1 MGSSRNLEPFT
12 GRTGRRL
19 RLATFAL
26 LLATAALAAEPGRAT
41 PEPWTV
47 NFYLENDLFVNT
59 DNDYTN
65 GLRLSFISPD
75 LDNYLDDP
83 TLPQWVR
90 EINRQ
95 LAFMHGSLHGVDR
108 NLVLAIGQAIYTPA
122 DPVPAG
128 LIVDDRPYAGWL
140 YGMVGYQTKKR
151 DRLDS
156 LELHLGVVGPA
167 SQAEAAQDLIHGLRH
182 IEKFNGWHNQLDN
195 EPGLIALYE
204 HKDRLFRHR
213 LRDGFGGDLIAHGG
227 IALGNVASYLNLG
240 GTLRLGH
247 NVPDDFGSSPI
258 RPGGDNSAPG
268 SSARRYL
275 NSDHAWGGHLFA
287 SVDGRL
293 VGRDIFLDGNTFEE
307 SHHVHKERFTGDL
320 SVGAVFHF
328 QRYRVVF
335 SRVFTAQEFE
345 EQRRSHS
352 FGSLMLSYFL

>member
-1 MGSSRNLEPFT
+1 MESNHNLGAFCNHP
-12 GRTGRRL
+12 GRQM
-19 RLATFAL
+19 L
-26 LLATAALAAEPGRAT
+26 LTVLTMLVTLTVQAAEPNNTT

-75 LDNYLDDP
+75 LNNYLDDP
-83 TLPQWVR
+83 ALPQWVR
-90 EINRQ
+90 ELNRE

-108 NLVLAIGQAIYTPA
+108 NLVLAIGQAIYTPT

-156 LELHLGVVGPA
+156 LELHIGVVGPA
-167 SQAEAAQDLIHGLRH
+167 SQAEAAQDLIHDLRH
-182 IEKFNGWHNQLDN
+182 IDKFNGWNNQLHN

-204 HKDRLFRHR
+204 HKDRLLRHR

-227 IALGNVASYLNLG
+227 VALGNVASYLNLG
-240 GTLRLGH
+240 GTLRLGY

-268 SSARRYL
+268 SSARHYL
-275 NSDHAWGGHLFA
+275 NSNRAWGSHLFA

-328 QRYRVVF
+328 QRYRLVF
-335 SRVFTAQEFE
+335 SRVFTAQAFE
-345 EQRRSHS
+345 EQKRSHS
-352 FGSLMLSYFL
+352 FGSLMFSYFL